1 ENILAR
7 AEFKRDLDGKV
18 IQAGK
23 FDNKTSD
30 VEREVFLRSL
40 LRSEEGEDGDA
51 KDADDTANSD
61 EELNDMLA
69 RSDEERVIFARMD
82 KERAAQELQQWRDA
96 GHTGNAPERLM
107 TEGELPEEYLRDYD
121 PVEERRQAEEEATRD
136 KSRKTKRVYYDDG
149 LSEEQW
155 LDALEDD
162 NVDLDDYIV
171 KKRERQE
178 RKRKRQEEKLLQQHL
193 RSKLGEGDGSVDVE
207 NDSNSDDDDDD
218 EDNIGGGAGELATPS
233 KSRKRSRQRSNVH
246 HGDDVALSG
255 VDTPLAPMAASGADS
270 GLATPQAG
278 RKPSRKRLRMAI
290 TDADDEVGGT
300 PEVATPVPTPA
311 TARKARRKTGV
322 ADLLSAED
330 RARLDEIFEQSFKA
344 VEACIDE
351 EYERR
356 RCDLFLDLP
365 SRRDYPDYYV
375 IIRHPIAMKAI
386 RRNVKAGKYASLGDF
401 HRDWKLMFDNAR
413 TYNEEGS
420 MVYEDACEIQRALE
434 ETMSR
439 LTGEDYTT
447 PIGTQSPLPASL
459 STALAQPQQQATVP
473 VGLPVPNM
481 TTNLAAT
488 PANATMPAQGLDNAY
503 GPDPTVHPDHH

>member
-1 ENILAR
+1 
-7 AEFKRDLDGKV
+7 
-18 IQAGK
+18 
-23 FDNKTSD
+23 
-30 VEREVFLRSL
+30 
-40 LRSEEGEDGDA
+40 
-51 KDADDTANSD
+51 
-61 EELNDMLA
+61 
-69 RSDEERVIFARMD
+69 
-82 KERAAQELQQWRDA
+82 
-96 GHTGNAPERLM
+96 M
-107 TEGELPEEYLRDYD
+107 TESELPEEYLRDYN

-162 NVDLDDYIV
+162 SVDLDDFIV
-171 KKRERQE
+171 KKRERLE

-218 EDNIGGGAGELATPS
+218 DNNIGGVGESATPS
-233 KSRKRSRQRSNVH
+233 RSRKRGRQRNSAIT
-246 HGDDVALSG
+246 GDDVALSG
-255 VDTPLAPMAASGADS
+255 VDTPIAPMVASGADS

-278 RKPSRKRLRMAI
+278 RKAARKRLRMAVA
-290 TDADDEVGGT
+290 DADDEASAT
-300 PEVATPVPTPA
+300 PEVATPAPTPA

-322 ADLLSAED
+322 ADLLSAEE
-330 RARLDEIFEQSFKA
+330 RARLDEVFEQAFKA
-344 VEACIDE
+344 VEACVEE

-375 IIRHPIAMKAI
+375 IIRHPIAMKTI
-386 RRNVKAGKYASLGDF
+386 RRNVKAGKYASISDF

-420 MVYEDACEIQRALE
+420 MVYDDACEMQRALE

-447 PIGTQSPLPASL
+447 PIGTQSPLP
-459 STALAQPQQQATVP
+459 TALSAALALPQQQQPQPQPQPQQQATVP
-473 VGLPVPNM
+473 AGFSVPE
-481 TTNLAAT
+481 L
-488 PANATMPAQGLDNAY
+488 TM
-503 GPDPTVHPDHH
+503 DPTVPPAIASVSEQGPGKIYGVDPVLQPDHHSPSSHSSLPPVFDRKLNLGDGVYADDEDL